1 MNMIMKALKI
11 FWGIFA
17 LLLLMKVLLGVAP
30 TSLNLSFVDN
40 ILSKITEAKEEKLTF
55 ALEARKGLVL
65 ATIKGCI
72 KEYKAGIYEKGYAY
86 DTQGQ
91 CMNGLC
97 SLTVEFKQEIPKKV
111 QLYVQKN
118 AACTLQTFE
127 VPKTLDTI
135 GYQVNL
141 QLTKSQKEHLGI
153 NQEDQISLE
162 HSTGYSFSGKDR
174 FYYYDEPLTQDAL
187 SVNDEILT
195 DVYFRQKSK

>member
-1 MNMIMKALKI
+1 M
-11 FWGIFA
+11 
-17 LLLLMKVLLGVAP
+17 
-30 TSLNLSFVDN
+30 
-40 ILSKITEAKEEKLTF
+40 
-55 ALEARKGLVL
+55 
-65 ATIKGCI
+65 
-72 KEYKAGIYEKGYAY
+72 YY
-86 DTQGQ
+86 
-91 CMNGLC
+91 
-97 SLTVEFKQEIPKKV
+97 
-111 QLYVQKN
+111 
-118 AACTLQTFE
+118 CTLS
-127 VPKTLDTI
+127 L